1 MNFKYVDNTLS
12 TFNIANVS
20 TRLTGVH
27 GQQTLYMGLFRKHP
41 IAYRYCMYT
50 ISLYTNSKYIS
61 LSNFNAMDLGQV

>member
-20 TRLTGVH
+20 TRLTGVY

-41 IAYRYCMYT
+41 IGIARH
-50 ISLYTNSKYIS
+50 N
-61 LSNFNAMDLGQV
+61 